1 MADSAVLRAS
11 GHMKHTPVISGNAPG
26 QPQAASLNS
35 HTVSSPIC
43 ETTSGKQSTHAWPT
57 ITNACNN
64 VRSIECSHGVTW
76 QHPARTCVN
85 QPQQLHTMRR
95 KRRKDTK
102 NKRNTYATKG
112 HHTDANTPRKVLA
125 IVNYSHAVEGQ
136 NTNRLKA
143 TNQPTTHEC
152 QHE

>member
-11 GHMKHTPVISGNAPG
+11 EHMKHTPVISGNAPG
-26 QPQAASLNS
+26 QPRAASLNS

-64 VRSIECSHGVTW
+64 VRSIECSHGVT
-76 QHPARTCVN
+76 RTCVN
-85 QPQQLHTMRR
+85 QPQQLHTIRR

-125 IVNYSHAVEGQ
+125 IVNYSHAVERTEHKQ
-136 NTNRLKA
+136 TQSYKPTNNT
-143 TNQPTTHEC
+143 
-152 QHE
+152 